1 MSGGLTIPVAQGE
14 VSRKNQPLGVN
25 KNDKPNAIV
34 TWGTDR
40 NGDKT
45 LCIFVNNLVPCQL
58 AQNNITRAREIIVV
72 ANPVKKDKR
81 IEL

>member
-1 MSGGLTIPVAQGE
+1 MSGGLINPVAQGE
-14 VSRKNQPLGVN
+14 VSRKNHPLGAN

-40 NGDKT
+40 SGDRN
-45 LCIFVNNLVPCQL
+45 LCIFVNNQVPCQL
-58 AQNNITRAREIIVV
+58 AQNKITRAREIIVV
-72 ANPVKKDKR
+72 ASPVKKDKR